1 MAATVAHVFTAEQVA
16 NLVLLAQSLVLVV
29 RASLDPDSEAC
40 LPLWPCLCRRLG
52 LPTSSSQCI
61 TGGIVGVGMM
71 DGWKS
76 GVNWKLFG
84 KQVSHLPV
92 TYH

>member
-1 MAATVAHVFTAEQVA
+1 
-16 NLVLLAQSLVLVV
+16 VLLFLYIF
-29 RASLDPDSEAC
+29 
-40 LPLWPCLCRRLG
+40 RLG

-71 DGWKS
+71 DGWKN

-84 KQVSHLPV
+84 KQVRLIDFSH
-92 TYH
+92 YGSA